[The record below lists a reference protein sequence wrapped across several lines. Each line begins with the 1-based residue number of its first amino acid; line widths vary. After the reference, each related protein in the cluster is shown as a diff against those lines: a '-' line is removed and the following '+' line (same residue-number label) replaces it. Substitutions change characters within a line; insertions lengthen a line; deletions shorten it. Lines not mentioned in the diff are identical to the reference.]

1 MATASIFMTTSS
13 LLTCVALVLGLLP
26 PCTHARSFPFPP
38 ANNIMFST
46 TDLLKKTPKSPPSPK
61 HQATNGE
68 PAKQAPGSV
77 LQLQSTTVFNFGK
90 TPSRDHHRRNIKE
103 RWSSGR
109 DKVGRLLHIFSLTP
123 WRVVLGRQ
131 QDHHHLLSRHRPKV
145 MRCNNEHHLKIFK
158 WLRFNLY

>member
-1 MATASIFMTTSS
+1 MTTSS

-26 PCTHARSFPFPP
+26 PCTHARSFPFPA
-38 ANNIMFST
+38 ANNILFST
-46 TDLLKKTPKSPPSPK
+46 TTYNGFISMPTDLVKKTPKSPPSPKPAPSK

-90 TPSRDHHRRNIKE
+90 TPRSPPSPKAAPSKHQGTMESSR
-103 RWSSGR
+103 R

-123 WRVVLGRQ
+123 
-131 QDHHHLLSRHRPKV
+131 
-145 MRCNNEHHLKIFK
+145 
-158 WLRFNLY
+158 